1 MSDQLHIAQNAAYRF
16 TYLWYVFKY
25 WLCKDHLWTGD
36 FETIIIVYLFIHLFV
51 CLFKLL
57 YRFLG
62 GILEEFY
69 F

>member
-1 MSDQLHIAQNAAYRF
+1 MLRTMSDQLHIAQNAAYRF

-51 CLFKLL
+51 CLN
-57 YRFLG
+57 YYIGFL
-62 GILEEFY
+62 EVS
-69 F
+69 